1 MLSRLLTEMQNL
13 GLIVDTVT
21 VDKKLHRLP
30 VFGKKGLPGWYV
42 AKEVNG
48 KLFATFG
55 DWSTQQKYTF
65 KNGQEDTCNLSPD
78 DLRVM
83 ALLAEAER
91 KERERRQRKAAEM
104 SLKVWQAA
112 GPVPADHP
120 YLITKGIK
128 SHQARFEAETGA
140 LLINLID
147 RNGNHVSIQR
157 IKDKSQL
164 SSPEE
169 PSKRLFKYGRKKGC
183 CHVIDGATDKIFIC
197 EGFATGATINE
208 LTGCKVL
215 VAIDS
220 GNLLQVAKITRE
232 KYPDWKNPK
241 PIYIAADNDHKK
253 RDNVGLTKAREAA
266 EEIGAECIFPE
277 GIEGTDFNDMA
288 AEKGAEATRAVIE
301 GDGREPE
308 RPLDV
313 MGREDFEAETLT
325 LYIPD
330 DVLKPGGLFDK
341 GIDGLNAPGMP
352 RIDQYSWPVVAVCLA
367 RAIAGKITC
376 QGVWP
381 NIYCIKVG
389 PTSSGKSVADHEMR
403 KALNNAGL
411 SDFYGM
417 TDVASGAAI
426 YRGLEQNPRTILVL
440 DEATPIFRRYQKAD
454 PVSDSIR
461 DALLD
466 LYSSPGQ
473 AVRKPYGNSK
483 LSINIENPCLIFT
496 GNATPIIFDSITPDD
511 FRTGTMQRVDFFC
524 YDGPIPQRGVR
535 QSSNPPL
542 DAFVKGL
549 AELYSANRGG
559 NLGTPLGGTNI
570 TGAAVE
576 IDLDQ
581 EATSIL
587 NDYSRDIITRSNE
600 LSEESGKRGIVSRG
614 YDLAIKYA
622 LIHIGSTRAGSAIFE
637 PMTGRDIEWGIKAS
651 EMITSW
657 KVNVLSGRVTSGEF
671 HRNCE
676 IFKDAIKAVVQKG
689 QRPTFKNMADR
700 RKILKNWKRKDSEEI
715 IAVLMKRGE
724 IIVDESGTKTAYYL
738 PKKVSE

>member
-1 MLSRLLTEMQNL
+1 MATYNNFEPDKVPRIRKFGDLSEPEKGIVRKIFKVFRSDNPRKALERLNGPRFTGIYDNFQQAMEEVYHSGSVPDFVNTYLFLNEKSS
-13 GLIVDTVT
+13 D
-21 VDKKLHRLP
+21 
-30 VFGKKGLPGWYV
+30 V
-42 AKEVNG
+42 AKALNE
-48 KLFATFG
+48 LPFPQ
-55 DWSTQQKYTF
+55 D
-65 KNGQEDTCNLSPD
+65 EDTDRPFD
-78 DLRVM
+78 AM
-83 ALLAEAER
+83 G
-91 KERERRQRKAAEM
+91 KE
-104 SLKVWQAA
+104 
-112 GPVPADHP
+112 D
-120 YLITKGIK
+120 I
-128 SHQARFEAETGA
+128 
-140 LLINLID
+140 
-147 RNGNHVSIQR
+147 
-157 IKDKSQL
+157 
-164 SSPEE
+164 
-169 PSKRLFKYGRKKGC
+169 
-183 CHVIDGATDKIFIC
+183 
-197 EGFATGATINE
+197 
-208 LTGCKVL
+208 
-215 VAIDS
+215 
-220 GNLLQVAKITRE
+220 
-232 KYPDWKNPK
+232 
-241 PIYIAADNDHKK
+241 
-253 RDNVGLTKAREAA
+253 
-266 EEIGAECIFPE
+266 
-277 GIEGTDFNDMA
+277 
-288 AEKGAEATRAVIE
+288 
-301 GDGREPE
+301 
-308 RPLDV
+308 
-313 MGREDFEAETLT
+313 EAETLT
-325 LYIPD
+325 IHIPN

-341 GIDGLNAPGMP
+341 GIDGLSAPGMP

-367 RAIAGKITC
+367 RAIAGKIIC

-403 KALNNAGL
+403 KALHNADL

-417 TDVASGAAI
+417 TDVASGPAI

-454 PVSDSIR
+454 PLSDGIR

-473 AVRKPYGNSK
+473 SVRKPYGNSK
-483 LSINIENPCLIFT
+483 LSINIENPCLIFS

-535 QSSNPPL
+535 KASNPAL

-549 AELYSANRGG
+549 ADLLSANQGG
-559 NLGTPLGGTNI
+559 NLGAVLGGNNI

-581 EATSIL
+581 EAISIL

-614 YDLAIKYA
+614 YDLGIKYG
-622 LIHIGSTRAGSAIFE
+622 LIHIGSTRTGSAIFE
-637 PMTGRDIEWGIKAS
+637 PMTGRDIEWGIKVS

-689 QRPTFKNMADR
+689 QKPTFKNMADR

-715 IAVLMKRGE
+715 IAVLSKRGE
-724 IIVDESGTKTAYYL
+724 IILDESGYKTAYYL